1 MAFTLPGMAR
11 AGSPLMVRA
20 SEVFSKP
27 VSVSSRF
34 ESWKMKPRSSRRNF
48 ANWRFDMPV
57 ISRPPTMMCPLVT
70 VSMVETQFKSVVLPE
85 PEGPMM
91 PTNSPAATS
100 KLTPASA
107 WVTESRLP
115 KTFSMER
122 TERMGEPA
130 LTGRAAWGARKG
142 SAARWAPWAV
152 WAPLPLAAL
161 AAEAAPAT

>member
-1 MAFTLPGMAR
+1 
-11 AGSPLMVRA
+11 
-20 SEVFSKP
+20 
-27 VSVSSRF
+27 
-34 ESWKMKPRSSRRNF
+34 
-48 ANWRFDMPV
+48 MPV
-57 ISRPPTMMCPLVT
+57 MSRPPTMMWPLVT
-70 VSMVETQFKSVVLPE
+70 ESMVETQFRSVVLPE

-100 KLTPASA
+100 KLTPARA

-130 LTGRAAWGARKG
+130 LTGWPAWGARKG